1 MTDQIGLIGLGVM
14 GENIAKNLAD
24 NNVQIVAFNS
34 SKEKL
39 NKIRSNI
46 QVNLFHG
53 YTDID
58 EMVNSLKQPRLILL
72 MVPAGKPTK
81 EVISTLSTR
90 LSKNDW
96 IIDGGNSNYIDS
108 EETGIELS
116 KKGLHFAGLGI
127 SGGEKGARHGPA
139 LMLGSNSTSVPKIV
153 QDYLNRIAAIDSDE
167 NKCFKIYSGF
177 GAGHFIKMVHNGI
190 EYAEMQLIS
199 EVYDLLRKHGK
210 DKDYIASVFS
220 RLEDSDQGS
229 YLFEIT
235 KNIINKKVEGK
246 SILEQISSV
255 AKHKG
260 TGKWTIEAGIE
271 LGVAIPSI
279 SAAFDTRVISQNTLS
294 TNQKVN
300 SEKID
305 IDFEDLYKAI
315 YQLRVS
321 IFMQGLNLI
330 KKGSIENEWS
340 IHLND
345 VLDNWKS
352 GCIIRTKLLDDLP
365 LLINVL
371 DNTSN
376 KKFNEL
382 LAVVPITSDIINK
395 ANKSSVPT
403 PCMSASLNWILSTF
417 SESLPTN
424 LIQAQRDYFGSHNV
438 ELINSSESGPIHI
451 EWE

>member
-72 MVPAGKPTK
+72 MVPAGEPTK
-81 EVISTLSTR
+81 EVIGNLSTR

-108 EETGIELS
+108 EETGRELS

-139 LMLGSNSTSVPKIV
+139 LMLGSNSTSVPEIV
-153 QDYLNRIAAIDSDE
+153 QDYLNRIAAIDSDGH
-167 NKCFKIYSGF
+167 KCIRIYNGY
-177 GAGHFIKMVHNGI
+177 GAGHFVKMVHNGI

-199 EVYDLLRKHGK
+199 EIYDLLRKRRNN
-210 DKDYIASVFS
+210 DTYIAEIFEKLSKS
-220 RLEDSDQGS
+220 AQGS
-229 YLFEIT
+229 YLFDIT
-235 KNIINKKVEGK
+235 KNIINKEVEGK
-246 SILEQISSV
+246 PILNRISTV
-255 AKHKG
+255 AWHKG
-260 TGKWTIEAGIE
+260 TGKWAIEAGIE

-279 SAAFDTRVISQNTLS
+279 SASFDSRVISQNTLTS
-294 TNQKVN
+294 DQKVT
-300 SEKID
+300 EGAVD
-305 IDFEDLYKAI
+305 INFDDLYKAI

-330 KKGSIENEWS
+330 KKGSSKNDWDIN
-340 IHLND
+340 LDD

-352 GCIIRTKLLDDLP
+352 GCIIRTELLNDLP
-365 LLINVL
+365 ALISVL
-371 DNTSN
+371 DNKPN
-376 KKFNEL
+376 KGFDRL
-382 LAVVPITSDIINK
+382 LDITPITSKLILK
-395 ANKSSVPT
+395 ANIGSIAT

-417 SESLPTN
+417 SKSLPTN
-424 LIQAQRDYFGSHNV
+424 LIQAQRDYFGSHTV
-438 ELINSSESGPIHI
+438 ELVDSPKNGFIHI
-451 EWE
+451 DWE